1 MKIRNKW
8 LRKKKS
14 GIRNRRLQ
22 EEHRRGTT
30 LTAFVIALTV
40 LTEN

>member
-1 MKIRNKW
+1 MAQEKEERH
-8 LRKKKS
+8 KKPEAAGRTSK
-14 GIRNRRLQ
+14 GD
-22 EEHRRGTT
+22 H